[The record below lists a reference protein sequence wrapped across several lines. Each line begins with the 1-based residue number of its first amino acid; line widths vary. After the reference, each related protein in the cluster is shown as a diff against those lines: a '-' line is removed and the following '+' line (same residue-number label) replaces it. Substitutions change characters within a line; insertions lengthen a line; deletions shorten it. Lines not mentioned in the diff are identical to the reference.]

1 VINRFVVLMLAAVAM
16 ASVLA
21 AAEEFRYFD
30 TKDTDAPASTVPLIA
45 PWKTFAL
52 DPDYAG
58 LWFVAGDLDG
68 DAVPEVVAA
77 ENFNEEDTHYT
88 SAVVVHKLDG
98 SVLWKWGDAAI
109 GRKDLHHDVAC
120 QIHDWDGDGRNDVI
134 VATKG
139 ALIEL
144 DGRTGAERVRI
155 PIEEEA
161 ADSITFCNLSR
172 DAGAGAARA
181 GTAHAETVLV
191 KDRYWRIWAYTR
203 DGKLLW
209 NVKEPGGYRT
219 AHQPRPMDI
228 DRDGIDEVFA
238 GYAML
243 NADGSVRWIAKTDAV
258 KKGKGHLD
266 CARAMTIGNTPEESR
281 IALTCCSGDNL
292 AVVDG
297 NGRVVWEMS
306 GHHFESIDVGRI
318 MPEEPAPQLLV
329 DIDHRPKGASPI
341 WVVGGDGKLLGQ
353 LITNCSR
360 THRLVEWNGDGLD
373 EFIIAENHGLYDH
386 TGKRIA
392 TFGPPDAGGV
402 VHVGDMDG
410 DGRSD
415 VIFNTG
421 QTIYIF
427 RNENGTKP
435 SAPIPLGTGP
445 NVTFY

>member
-1 VINRFVVLMLAAVAM
+1 MVNRFVVLMSAVFAM
-16 ASVLA
+16 ASAVA
-21 AAEEFRYFD
+21 AAEEFQYFD
-30 TKDTDAPASTVPLIA
+30 TKDTGTPASTVPLIA
-45 PWKTFAL
+45 PWKSFPL
-52 DPDYAG
+52 DADYAG
-58 LWFVAGDLDG
+58 RWFVAGDLDDDG
-68 DAVPEVVAA
+68 TPEIVAA
-77 ENFNEEDTHYT
+77 ENFNKEDTHYT
-88 SAVVVHKLDG
+88 SSVVVHKLDG

-120 QIHDWDGDGRNDVI
+120 QIHDWDGDGLNDVV

-144 DGRTGAERVRI
+144 DGRTGAERIRI

-161 ADSITFCNLSR
+161 ADSITFCNLSKNV
-172 DAGAGAARA
+172 GS
-181 GTAHAETVLV
+181 ETVLV
-191 KDRYWRIWAYTR
+191 KDRYWNIWAYTR

-209 NVKEPGGYRT
+209 SVKEPGGYRT

-243 NADGSVRWIAKTDAV
+243 NADGSVRWVVQSNVV
-258 KKGKGHLD
+258 KEGKGHLD
-266 CARAMTIGNTPEESR
+266 CARVMTVGATPERTR
-281 IALTCCSGDNL
+281 IALTCCGANNL

-297 NGRVVWEMS
+297 NGRVVWEVS

-329 DIDHRPKGASPI
+329 DIDHQPAGASPI
-341 WVVGGDGKLLGQ
+341 WVVGNDGKLLGQ
-353 LITNCSR
+353 LITDSSR
-360 THRLVEWNGDGLD
+360 QHRLIEWNGDGFD
-373 EFIIAENHGLYDH
+373 EFIIVANHGLYDH
-386 TGKRIA
+386 TGRRIA
-392 TFGPPDAGGV
+392 TFDIPDAGGAA
-402 VHVGDMDG
+402 HLGDMDG
-410 DGRSD
+410 DGRND
-415 VIFNTG
+415 VIFNAG

-435 SAPIPLGTGP
+435 SDPVSLGTGP